1 MNRIFI
7 TTNTIINNFNSQC
20 VFHSFIRYLNISKTN
35 NELNNKYSLPTY
47 NGLCITHGLE

>member
-7 TTNTIINNFNSQC
+7 TTNTIINNFNNRR
-20 VFHSFIRYLNISKTN
+20 VYHSLKYLNINKTN
-35 NELNNKYSLPTY
+35 DELKNKYSLPTY